1 MPLRPLSG
9 LKLPDEVYGRGPVG
23 LRCGTELEA
32 ERGDPLP
39 CFHQS
44 TTISLL
50 LEVRMN
56 VPVRNPTRYCIA
68 APGPDVA
75 S

>member
-9 LKLPDEVYGRGPVG
+9 LKLPDEVIGRGPVG
-23 LRCGTELEA
+23 LRCGNELEA

-44 TTISLL
+44 TTVSLL
-50 LEVRMN
+50 LGIRMN
-56 VPVRNPTRYCIA
+56 EPVRNQKRYYIA
-68 APGPDVA
+68 APGPNA
-75 S
+75 LS